1 MPIRDWQLCAWRRK
15 LEGNETWRSL
25 PYSLT
30 HFPQNLSARKTEI
43 TSFRKSLILMMK
55 NLPARGFWQKKTNF
69 YSSFFHSVPA
79 SMAIWCVTSQ
89 TATKVRYSTCRLCSV
104 PNWCNNSDSN
114 DYQFISLIPCYRCKL
129 VPWVSLSK
137 SGKALVARMVISSD
151 PMAIFDRLKRKT
163 TPPTLPPNPP
173 NKKAPTNPYAWC

>member
-1 MPIRDWQLCAWRRK
+1 MKKFALLSYPFSSK
-15 LEGNETWRSL
+15 LKRSQNWNYIFSKEL
-25 PYSLT
+25 DFDDEELT
-30 HFPQNLSARKTEI
+30 CPRFLT
-43 TSFRKSLILMMK
+43 
-55 NLPARGFWQKKTNF
+55 KKTNF

-173 NKKAPTNPYAWC
+173 NKKVPTNSYAWC